1 MGNTTDS
8 IVKYRNMQINE
19 SLEKV
24 FVLLGE
30 TGVGKSSFING
41 ITKTQDCDVGDDA
54 SSCTKNIM
62 MTNTIIN
69 GTNYYIIDTPGFQD
83 SKIEEEKII
92 QILQD
97 LRKYQRI
104 CAILICLR
112 YNETKLSKPV
122 KKTLME
128 IMNIFPSYDFWEHTL
143 IIRTW
148 CQLNDIKLENHKNK
162 YNGILLKGISE
173 DSELIKFMEQ
183 KNIQLPSELSE
194 FYVDSDT
201 EIDHRTQ
208 EEYKK
213 ILERIKNL
221 LPIYKMVVIKDEE
234 DTFETK
240 EGDVAYLNILTYRHY
255 TFTDFNDIT
264 KSITNKIN
272 QERYN
277 LNNHMPSISFVKRE
291 QEKEPRGIL
300 CWSNQYNTHY
310 MAVKIYDIN
319 HKERREEYEII
330 SRYEGKKR
338 EDDEAG
344 EQMRETLENAL
355 KQQIKINENDKVIN
369 YKEKPNDNYRGNILS
384 EK

>member
-62 MTNTIIN
+62 MINTIIN

-148 CQLNDIKLENHKNK
+148 C
-162 YNGILLKGISE
+162 
-173 DSELIKFMEQ
+173 
-183 KNIQLPSELSE
+183 
-194 FYVDSDT
+194 
-201 EIDHRTQ
+201 
-208 EEYKK
+208 
-213 ILERIKNL
+213 
-221 LPIYKMVVIKDEE
+221 
-234 DTFETK
+234 
-240 EGDVAYLNILTYRHY
+240 
-255 TFTDFNDIT
+255 
-264 KSITNKIN
+264 
-272 QERYN
+272 
-277 LNNHMPSISFVKRE
+277 
-291 QEKEPRGIL
+291 
-300 CWSNQYNTHY
+300 
-310 MAVKIYDIN
+310 
-319 HKERREEYEII
+319 
-330 SRYEGKKR
+330 
-338 EDDEAG
+338 
-344 EQMRETLENAL
+344 
-355 KQQIKINENDKVIN
+355 
-369 YKEKPNDNYRGNILS
+369 
-384 EK
+384 